1 MNRIIVAGILSV
13 VLMVIST
20 GDLDAQEVPATIS
33 SSSVSAFPD
42 FLQVRAKYLSTV
54 ITAHPSRALVFQTV
68 FVDSPAGKIR
78 VSVEENNDSFFVLF
92 LRERSGEYPY
102 GSRGNVIIQ
111 RDVKTGFVT
120 RVVWY
125 LSDDGMSWISLTP
138 KNERTL
144 IDYVLA
150 GSLARAAYSVSGL
163 IYNFFTKPFSWTYDI
178 TKAGLDWS
186 PVLGQPDPVSAAFA
200 ANLVSVLPSGS
211 MAQLL
216 KAASD
221 FTIVGNYLASTGQAG
236 QELEEISTFPF
247 EKIAASSGDR
257 SPGLLAVKP
266 YLMPRGLSVDVI
278 PGILVRGIAD
288 RSAFIAYF
296 ESTTGDLPLQT
307 AIVPYTLPT
316 GGYAFAAVNAAN
328 SRSVDIMA
336 VIRSM
341 PGSYVR
347 LFRLPLPATP

>member
-1 MNRIIVAGILSV
+1 MNRTIVAEILSV

-78 VSVEENNDSFFVLF
+78 VSVEESKDVFYVLF

-144 IDYVLA
+144 VDYVVA
-150 GSLARAAYSVSGL
+150 GSLVRAGYSVSGL
-163 IYNFFTKPFSWTYDI
+163 VYNFFTKPFSWTYEI
-178 TKAGLDWS
+178 TRSGLDWY
-186 PVLGQPDPVSAAFA
+186 PVLGQPDPVSAGFA
-200 ANLVSVLPSGS
+200 ANLVSALPSGS

-216 KAASD
+216 KAAFD
-221 FTIVGNYLASTGQAG
+221 FTVVGNYLASSGRSG
-236 QELEEISTFPF
+236 LEPEEIGTFPF
-247 EKIAASSGDR
+247 DKIGSSSGDR
-257 SPGLLAVKP
+257 SPGLLAAKP
-266 YLMPRGLSVDVI
+266 YLAARGLAVDVV
-278 PGILVRGIAD
+278 PGILVRGIAN

-296 ESTTGDLPLQT
+296 ESTTGDLPLQL
-307 AIVPYTLPT
+307 AIVPYILPA
-316 GGYAFAAVNAAN
+316 GGYAFAAVNAN
-328 SRSVDIMA
+328 NGKPVDLMA

-341 PGSYVR
+341 PGAYAR
-347 LFRLPLPATP
+347 LFSVPLPTTP